1 MKVIFLGEKNRADAI
16 TWYSGI
22 EGASKLDIEKL
33 EIPATNNRVY
43 RLLKA
48 LYFYINITT
57 KTADISLS
65 ERATSYGLAALFL
78 RSKLKIVAQQ
88 GITDAYPEKGLTG
101 LLKRILQRL
110 VYQKSDILHA
120 WGTIMNP
127 AQLRSGCHPTK
138 ILNRQ
143 KGLPILEYIFKE
155 DDMDRLW
162 KKPYLKMIVTRS
174 LNPEYNHGSL
184 IEAMKILVFEK
195 GLDSMH
201 LSVVGDGSMKKE
213 LLERTASLELEPYI
227 TFLGRIPYSDIPRVL
242 SEHNVYVSVPLTEG
256 FSASLQEAFAT
267 GLFPIVSDIPGNRAV
282 INPNQN
288 GFLVN
293 PLDPKDIAEK
303 LCRLCDLTWRERAI
317 LQNRKRIEI
326 YGNKDVNM
334 SFFWDMYLSKYKTK
348 CAE

>member
-1 MKVIFLGEKNRADAI
+1 MKVVFLGEKNRADAI

-22 EGASKLDIEKL
+22 EKVSKLDLEKL
-33 EIPATNNRVY
+33 EISATKNRVY

-48 LYFYINITT
+48 LVFYINIIT

-88 GITDAYPEKGLTG
+88 GITDAYPEKGLIG
-101 LLKRILQRL
+101 FLKRVLQYL
-110 VYQKSDILHA
+110 VYRKSDIVHS

-127 AQLRSGCHPTK
+127 AQLRSGCHPAK
-138 ILNRQ
+138 ILNQQ
-143 KGLPILEYIFKE
+143 KGLPILEYIFQNDE
-155 DDMDRLW
+155 MIRLW
-162 KKPYLKMIVTRS
+162 KKPYLKMVVTRS
-174 LNPEYNHGSL
+174 LNREYNHSSL

-195 GLDSMH
+195 GLDSLH
-201 LSVVGDGSMKKE
+201 LSIVGDGGMKTE
-213 LLERTASLELEPYI
+213 LMERTTFLELGSYI

-256 FSASLQEAFAT
+256 FSASLQEAMAI
-267 GLFPIVSDIPGNRAV
+267 GLFPVVSDIPGNRAI
-282 INPNQN
+282 INPNKN
-288 GFLVN
+288 GLLVN

-303 LCRLCDLTWRERAI
+303 LLSLYNLTWRESAI
-317 LQNRKRIEI
+317 LQNRKRIEM

-334 SFFWDMYLSKYKTK
+334 SCFWDMYLSQYKTK
-348 CAE
+348 CVE